1 MCQDYTPRMKKS
13 VKATLLSALLF
24 PGIGHLVLRSYGRG
38 VVLVLVAGSA
48 LAVVVT
54 VTMQKALAIVER
66 INRGEIAADMSSI
79 SAHLAA
85 DSEGSRLASTALSVL
100 LICWLIGIADAWR
113 LGRAADKAQSDHA
126 QP

>member
-1 MCQDYTPRMKKS
+1 MKKS

-24 PGIGHLVLRSYGRG
+24 PGIGHLVLRSYRRG

-54 VTMQKALAIVER
+54 ITMQKALAIVER
-66 INRGEIAADMSSI
+66 INSGEIAADMSSI

-85 DSEGSRLASTALSVL
+85 DSEGGTVASTALSVL
-100 LICWLIGIADAWR
+100 MVCWLIGIADSWR
-113 LGRAADKAQSDHA
+113 LGRAADRAQSDHS